1 MLCSA
6 RLGFG
11 QTTSA
16 DTHTAH
22 AYKFTDNCPA
32 CGTHPAYSNGSPVDA
47 LGDMMI
53 CPNCVCVYRWQE
65 SYTFD
70 LSALFNALYEIHGWD
85 TARQVC
91 NGQAE
96 AWGRSIGALQDYEPQ
111 EAAPC

>member
-11 QTTSA
+11 QTTGA

-22 AYKFTDNCPA
+22 AYKFTDDCPA
-32 CGTHPAYSNGSPVDA
+32 CKHHPQYSDGRPVDA
-47 LGDMMI
+47 LGAMMI
-53 CPNCVCVYRWQE
+53 CPNCAAVYRWYE

-70 LSALFNALYEIHGWD
+70 LSALFCELRRSHGWD
-85 TARQVC
+85 TARQIC

-96 AWGRSIGALQDYEPQ
+96 TWGRAIGALQDYIPEGH
-111 EAAPC
+111 PC